1 MAENSPPPSTSP
13 PNPSPPTTG
22 DAGRPP
28 FAQGAFSNSAQP
40 QTKEA
45 IPNTSLHG
53 DASTDRSSKGEGC
66 KHDFASSI
74 FCSDQSESESS
85 TSDSKRIASPHP
97 QVSSSSTTSEDE
109 SAAEKVLLS
118 PESTKRAKM
127 SHTYNEASSSSTTA
141 PIQVEEMD
149 INEQMNVD
157 GEADSGPGQ
166 EPDSP
171 MVAPVP
177 LAEESEEWWDLKMQW
192 GGKVFDIRVGGN
204 DMVYDFREKIFSL
217 TSIPPDSQKLINL
230 SPALKGKLSPSHD
243 AMRFAT
249 LHIKHNH
256 KFILVGTPV
265 ERRFIDPDRAGLGAG
280 PEGEGGDGEM
290 DVDYGAKGK
299 VKNKKEEGVIL
310 KPEDDPRNKR
320 KIQEMIR
327 DIPITIMNQ
336 PREGK
341 GLLVLDLD
349 YTIVDT
355 KLLLSGGLPPAECA
369 RPGLH
374 TFLQQVYEHYDIAVW
389 SQTSWR
395 WLEAKLVELGIVGT
409 EGSGFEVSFVCDR
422 GPMFPV
428 FSHRGGQIVKHEVKP
443 LEYIWASY
451 PQWSAKN
458 TVHIDD
464 LSRNFAMNPG
474 SGLKIK
480 AFNSAGTGH
489 GALDRELARLGEYLV
504 RIATTVDDFT
514 TLDHGEF
521 YRSRPRRQR

>member
-1 MAENSPPPSTSP
+1 MSQNNAPPPSS
-13 PNPSPPTTG
+13 PSPTPSAPSTSDTG
-22 DAGRPP
+22 QPP
-28 FAQGAFSNSAQP
+28 FAQGATFNSAEP
-40 QTKEA
+40 LTKE
-45 IPNTSLHG
+45 NTP
-53 DASTDRSSKGEGC
+53 DTPIVNYITTDDLSKGDGD
-66 KHDFASSI
+66 KPDFASSI
-74 FCSDQSESESS
+74 FCPDQSEVTSLTSE
-85 TSDSKRIASPHP
+85 SKRIVSPLVSP
-97 QVSSSSTTSEDE
+97 QPGVSQSTATSEQE
-109 SAAEKVLLS
+109 SATEQVPLS

-127 SHTYNEASSSSTTA
+127 SHTFNESSSSFTPPPQTSE
-141 PIQVEEMD
+141 QDSDGQMD
-149 INEQMNVD
+149 IDKEGDLGVD
-157 GEADSGPGQ
+157 Q

-171 MVAPVP
+171 VVAPVP

-204 DMVYDFREKIFSL
+204 DMVYDFRKKIFTL
-217 TSIPPDSQKLINL
+217 TSIPPASQKLINL
-230 SPALKGKLSPSHD
+230 SPTLKGKLSSSHD

-256 KFILVGTPV
+256 KFVLVGTPV
-265 ERRFIDPDRAGLGAG
+265 EGRFVDPDRAGLGAG
-280 PEGEGGDGEM
+280 PEGEGGDGEL
-290 DVDYGAKGK
+290 DVDYGAGK
-299 VKNKKEEGVIL
+299 AKEKKGVIV

-320 KIQEMIR
+320 KIQDIIR

-336 PREGK
+336 PRQGK

-355 KLLLSGGLPPAECA
+355 KPLLSGALPPAECA

-374 TFLQQVYEHYDIAVW
+374 TFLRQVYEHYDVAVW

-428 FSHRGGQIVKHEVKP
+428 FSHRSGQVVKHEVKP

-451 PQWSAKN
+451 PHWSAKN

-489 GALDRELARLGEYLV
+489 GANDRELVRLGEYLV

-514 TLDHGEF
+514 TLDHGV
-521 YRSRPRRQR
+521 SL